1 MNKTLVYLSLSSL
14 VFVPLVAAQN
24 SSAGSPS
31 NQPVLPY
38 TPSLDLTSMDKSID
52 PCVDL
57 YHYSCGEWQ
66 KKNPIPPD
74 QTSWSVYGKLYQDNL
89 NFLRGILEQA
99 ALGGNRHDAVTRE
112 IGDFYAACMD
122 EAGAE
127 KRGLSAV
134 QPDLDRVA
142 RLKSTKEMA
151 PLVAPL
157 QLMHGGSIL
166 FAAGSTQDPDNSEQ
180 VIAELDQGGLGLP
193 DRDYYTNDDAKSKE
207 TRERYLQHIQKVFEL
222 MGDSSDAAKRNAK
235 TVMLMETA
243 LAKASLTRVERRDP
257 YKLKHKMEVTEL
269 KQLAPNFDWQI
280 YYSES
285 KYPEFKILNVD
296 TPDFFKEVNARLAAE
311 PIENWK
317 IYLRYHVVDSSSPI
331 FPRISCKRIS
341 TLPQVSSRSKRDA
354 AALEALRAVHR

>member
-99 ALGGNRHDAVTRE
+99 AATKGQRDTVTQE

-122 EAGAE
+122 EPAVEKLGLGAL
-127 KRGLSAV
+127 KPQLTAIT
-134 QPDLDRVA
+134 Q
-142 RLKSTKEMA
+142 LKSAHE
-151 PLVAPL
+151 
-157 QLMHGGSIL
+157 
-166 FAAGSTQDPDNSEQ
+166 
-180 VIAELDQGGLGLP
+180 
-193 DRDYYTNDDAKSKE
+193 
-207 TRERYLQHIQKVFEL
+207 
-222 MGDSSDAAKRNAK
+222 
-235 TVMLMETA
+235 
-243 LAKASLTRVERRDP
+243 
-257 YKLKHKMEVTEL
+257 
-269 KQLAPNFDWQI
+269 LAP
-280 YYSES
+280 
-285 KYPEFKILNVD
+285 
-296 TPDFFKEVNARLAAE
+296 
-311 PIENWK
+311 
-317 IYLRYHVVDSSSPI
+317 VV
-331 FPRISCKRIS
+331 
-341 TLPQVSSRSKRDA
+341 A
-354 AALEALRAVHR
+354 

>member
-1 MNKTLVYLSLSSL
+1 MNKTLVYLSLLSL
-14 VFVPLVAAQN
+14 VFVPLAAAQN
-24 SSAGSPS
+24 SSTASAS

-89 NFLRGILEQA
+89 NFLRAILEQA

-157 QLMHGGSIL
+157 S
-166 FAAGSTQDPDNSEQ
+166 AYA
-180 VIAELDQGGLGLP
+180 
-193 DRDYYTNDDAKSKE
+193 R
-207 TRERYLQHIQKVFEL
+207 
-222 MGDSSDAAKRNAK
+222 
-235 TVMLMETA
+235 
-243 LAKASLTRVERRDP
+243 RVHPLRGR
-257 YKLKHKMEVTEL
+257 
-269 KQLAPNFDWQI
+269 
-280 YYSES
+280 
-285 KYPEFKILNVD
+285 LN
-296 TPDFFKEVNARLAAE
+296 PG
-311 PIENWK
+311 PG
-317 IYLRYHVVDSSSPI
+317 
-331 FPRISCKRIS
+331 
-341 TLPQVSSRSKRDA
+341 Q
-354 AALEALRAVHR
+354 LRAGDRGTRSGWTRPSRPGLLHQR